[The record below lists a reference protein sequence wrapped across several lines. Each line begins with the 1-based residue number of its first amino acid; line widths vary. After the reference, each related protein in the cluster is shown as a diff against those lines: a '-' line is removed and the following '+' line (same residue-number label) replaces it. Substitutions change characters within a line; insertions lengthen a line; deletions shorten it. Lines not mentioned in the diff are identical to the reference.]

1 MSTLPIRNS
10 FNRSRSQFIFVILI
24 LVSCL
29 SFACARSET
38 SADPGSVRPASEAV
52 SEAVDINSATTGDL
66 EKIPHIGPEL
76 AERIVAYRETYGPFS
91 RPEQLLLIRG
101 ISEKRFR
108 EIRPLVRAH

>member
-10 FNRSRSQFIFVILI
+10 FNRSRSPLIFVILV
-24 LVSCL
+24 LVSSL
-29 SFACARSET
+29 SFACARPAT
-38 SADPGSVRPASEAV
+38 YADASNVLPASEAV
-52 SEAVDINSATTGDL
+52 SDAVDVNSATREDL

-76 AERIVAYRETYGPFS
+76 AERIVAFRETYGPFT
-91 RPEQLLLIRG
+91 RPEQLLLVRG